1 MTHLRFKY
9 SHSEINNLTVSI
21 YLVYN
26 QFPLT
31 RSRTKYMI
39 EKKTVIG
46 EIQKCYKLKNRKQ
59 SFVLENFLS
68 FTSNSTS
75 LILE

>member
-1 MTHLRFKY
+1 
-9 SHSEINNLTVSI
+9 
-21 YLVYN
+21 
-26 QFPLT
+26 
-31 RSRTKYMI
+31 MI